1 MLASDAFLTNTEV
14 LGLGLGAEK
23 PGSHFCLPVTSYVAY
38 CPSCFPFLCHGNLLF
53 EQRTCL
59 MDWSRE
65 RKDVMGGGG
74 AQRLV
79 FSLQGLKSESS
90 ALSFRL

>member
-38 CPSCFPFLCHGNLLF
+38 CPSCFPFLCHSNLLF

-65 RKDVMGGGG
+65 RKDVMGGGRGPEAGFQPTG
-74 AQRLV
+74 AEV
-79 FSLQGLKSESS
+79 
-90 ALSFRL
+90 